1 MVWKRALPGK
11 LGEFPVILPHPSDH
25 LAITIGHCFLYAN
38 PKSHE
43 WVCDAVTTIALP
55 GFDWSMFVD
64 AVIDRELVAPA
75 STALTYLAS
84 ELQIPVPANEW
95 QRLLAQSRE
104 PFLGELAA
112 YWRTYQNRNG
122 G

>member
-1 MVWKRALPGK
+1 M
-11 LGEFPVILPHPSDH
+11 
-25 LAITIGHCFLYAN
+25 
-38 PKSHE
+38 
-43 WVCDAVTTIALP
+43 
-55 GFDWSMFVD
+55 D

-112 YWRTYQNRNG
+112 YWRTYQNRNDAEARAIYQAEG
-122 G
+122 IRSRKALKRRRQIRSRALRWKRRPKPNLPTCHCRRKPRCRCR